1 MTLPGDDNGYR
12 VLPAAAYMD
21 LTERMWDLS
30 GEFTPLSRLWR
41 ASPETT
47 MVYTHPLEDV
57 KRQQSRT

>member
-1 MTLPGDDNGYR
+1 
-12 VLPAAAYMD
+12 MD